1 MHIDQRTKLTLNIVQ
16 YYHFSLLDWIMWAT
30 FQRSSIVSYMF
41 AKQWNNPLKIV
52 ILIAFNKLCYIYKIR
67 KKMILHFND
76 LKTFFSMI
84 YIIWKRKLDR
94 YKERWREENRK
105 KGRVKRERD
114 KQTDT
119 ERQTDRQKDRHTER
133 ETYHNKKRIDYI
145 H

>member
-30 FQRSSIVSYMF
+30 SQRSSIVSYMF

-105 KGRVKRERD
+105 KGRVKRERETNR
-114 KQTDT
+114 QTPRD
-119 ERQTDRQKDRHTER
+119 RQTDRRTDIQRER
-133 ETYHNKKRIDYI
+133 LTTIKKG
-145 H
+145 

>member
-114 KQTDT
+114 KQTPRD
-119 ERQTDRQKDRHTER
+119 RQTDRRTDIQRER
-133 ETYHNKKRIDYI
+133 LTTIKKRIDYI

>member
-76 LKTFFSMI
+76 LETFFSMI

-105 KGRVKRERD
+105 KGRVKRERETNR
-114 KQTDT
+114 QTPRD
-119 ERQTDRQKDRHTER
+119 RQTDRRTDIQRER
-133 ETYHNKKRIDYI
+133 LTTIKKG
-145 H
+145 

>member
-105 KGRVKRERD
+105 KGRVKRERETNR
-114 KQTDT
+114 QTPRD
-119 ERQTDRQKDRHTER
+119 RQTDRRTDIQRER
-133 ETYHNKKRIDYI
+133 LTTIKKG
-145 H
+145 